1 MKKIFTL
8 ALSAMLLGGVNASAQ
23 TAYTIL
29 EDLTASKIQNAN
41 FTEGEPVGVTI
52 TTYDYNMTE
61 VAVGESDPSVA
72 LFGMQAVPGWT
83 ANYPSDNVRVMETS
97 SSPAREDGANA
108 KAAGLFAF
116 DDESG
121 EQLPGLGGGYYA
133 PYQEYGFTG
142 NVLGMA
148 AVWSADLQYT
158 QEATLS
164 AGAYM
169 MIVNVYNAAGTATF
183 ATNKIG
189 FITSDASYTSTKE
202 TYDVGVWTSDTI
214 VFRLAAAAT
223 GQISLGFQVGNYG
236 SASTPHL
243 FINNVELYA
252 IDEQQ
257 LIQAEIDEAKK
268 ELLALIEEGEMY
280 DADVT
285 ASQAVYNNPNAT
297 MEQVQAAI
305 ANQKEINA
313 GSVTDLS
320 EFFFNNPHFDED
332 EPIVGGICTYDY
344 DCEKNGI
351 PTTNY
356 SMLPVTSWERIVID
370 DKGKEHAAPYNGG
383 AAGVCAIG
391 SGVWIGGNNYIVP
404 TTMSDGS
411 TEGKV
416 LGFVT
421 CWSVTIQYKQACTL
435 PAGQYKLSMS
445 YYNTGGTTA
454 IAKNLIGFIADDG
467 TEYLAQNNTF
477 PVGKWTT
484 EEVSFTLDDETTGY
498 FTLGYKSAGTGS
510 ANMPH
515 FFTDGISLT
524 YVGTGFNPS
533 LFALKSAITTGNKW
547 LESGETFSEALVIE
561 LEKAIETAQDLF
573 DADSDD
579 TEANKAAAAAIKDLI
594 PQIEASIAAY
604 KTLETLQANLEA
616 DLEKYD
622 ETTYPALYTRL
633 GGLKDNVDEALDELS
648 WSTDQ
653 INDAVTQRT
662 TIIKEEVQKIWDAA
676 VASSSSIAN
685 NIDITVLFDQM
696 AYTYSTSVQ
705 QGSSVPDKEWAYG
718 DASNFKT
725 QYGTAEV
732 WNQSPF
738 EVSRTLTNMPA
749 GTYTIK
755 TKGFYRTADNE
766 TNYSNYSEENDPL
779 AFVFAGHNKTGL
791 VNVATLAQSTSSQEE
806 DGWVETTEG
815 SGVYVPK
822 GWAVVAT
829 DYCVPNS
836 QEAAYNIFESEVGN
850 EVEVEV
856 SAVLT
861 EQGDI
866 TFGVKADQLES
877 NSWVI
882 WYGFSLEYNNAID
895 DDVLKKELEALL
907 EEFNT
912 YLGEN
917 ENNMNDHAKNDA
929 QDTAADAENA
939 IDSGDADKMSNAIT
953 ALQTAFDAAKANV
966 EAFTA
971 YNAEYSN
978 FTQAKDDYYDDASA
992 GAQSAYEAVESNIEN
1007 LDDMTTAE
1015 ILQLIEDMKSA
1026 AAALK
1031 LPSGYDEATDD
1042 NGIDMTDLIINP
1054 SFETGDFTGWT
1065 YNTKATGDTRIADNS
1080 NSTYTIENADG
1091 SYVFNTWSG
1100 SAPEGGFYVSQVL
1113 IGLPAGTY
1121 ELQALLASDQGNKI
1135 TLTANTTGAELAME
1149 YAKEI
1154 GTDASI
1160 IFKLEAKGNVEIKA
1174 ASNNWFKADNFRLTY
1189 YGTASQKEATEISDI
1204 EAPATAAEGIYNLAG
1219 QLVDESYKG
1228 IVIKNGKKYLVK

>member
-23 TAYTIL
+23 TGYTIL

-52 TTYDYNMTE
+52 RTYSKDMELDEGT
-61 VAVGESDPSVA
+61 SDPTKD

-83 ANYPSDNVRVMETS
+83 ASAPSDNIKMAERT
-97 SSPAREDGANA
+97 DNANA

-121 EQLPGLGGGYYA
+121 DPLPGLGGGYYA

-236 SASTPHL
+236 SGSTPHL
-243 FINNVELYA
+243 FINNVALYA

-320 EFFFNNPHFDED
+320 EFFFNNPHFNED

-344 DCEKNGI
+344 DCSKNGI

-370 DKGKEHAAPYNGG
+370 ADGKEHAAPYNGD

-454 IAKNLIGFIADDG
+454 IEKNLIGFIADDG
-467 TEYLAQNNTF
+467 TEYLAQNKTF

-515 FFTDGISLT
+515 FFTDGISLS
-524 YVGTGFNPS
+524 YVGTGFDPS
-533 LFALKSAITTGNKW
+533 LFALKSAITTGTTW
-547 LESGETFSEALVIE
+547 AESEEVYFEGLRTQMEGLVKNAE
-561 LEKAIETAQDLF
+561 DLF
-573 DADSDD
+573 DADSEDK
-579 TEANKAAAAAIKDLI
+579 EANKAAAAAIKDLV
-594 PQIEASIAAY
+594 PQIESSITAY
-604 KTLETLQANLEA
+604 KNLATLQA
-616 DLEKYD
+616 DLEKDYEQYD
-622 ETTYPALYTRL
+622 EENYPALNSLL
-633 GGLKDNVDEALDELS
+633 GQLKDDVDGALDEAS
-648 WSTDQ
+648 WNNTQ
-653 INDAVTQRT
+653 IEEAIALRVTT
-662 TIIKEEVQKIWDAA
+662 IKEEIQKMFDTAA
-676 VASSSSIAN
+676 AAGEKLDHN
-685 NIDITVLFDQM
+685 LDITPLFEQM
-696 AYTYSTSVQ
+696 SYTYSTSALK
-705 QGSSVPDKEWAYG
+705 GADVPDKEWAYG

-738 EVSRTLTNMPA
+738 TVSRTLKNMPA
-749 GTYTIK
+749 GTYTLT
-755 TKGFYRTADNE
+755 TKGFYRTAANAANVDN
-766 TNYSNYSEENDPL
+766 YDPENEL
-779 AFVFAGHNKTGL
+779 AFVFAGNNKTAL
-791 VNVATLAQSTSSQEE
+791 VNSAELKSNESVGE
-806 DGWVETTEG
+806 GWSETADG
-815 SGVYVPK
+815 SGIF
-822 GWAVVAT
+822 
-829 DYCVPNS
+829 VPNS
-836 QEAAYNIFESEVGN
+836 QKAGYDIFNN
-850 EVEVEV
+850 EKYDAIVTKPV
-856 SAVLT
+856 STVLAET
-861 EQGDI
+861 GDL
-866 TFGVKADQLES
+866 TFGIKADKMEGD
-877 NSWVI
+877 SWVL
-882 WYGFSLEYNNAID
+882 WYGFTIEYNAPD
-895 DDVLKKELEALL
+895 ADVLNEDLEALI
-907 EEFNT
+907 EEFHN
-912 YLGEN
+912 YAE
-917 ENNMNDHAKNDA
+917 EQADNMNAYEQGFASDA
-929 QDTAADAENA
+929 EEEANKALNTNLETMAAARKTLVAAFEEVKAGVAAWAAYATAADA
-939 IDSGDADKMSNAIT
+939 
-953 ALQTAFDAAKANV
+953 
-966 EAFTA
+966 FTA
-971 YNAEYSN
+971 VKDEYYDNASVTAQGEYDRIEALVSDETASEYNA
-978 FTQAKDDYYDDASA
+978 
-992 GAQSAYEAVESNIEN
+992 
-1007 LDDMTTAE
+1007 AE
-1015 ILQLIEDMKSA
+1015 LKAFISEMETA
-1026 AAALK
+1026 AADLK
-1031 LPSGYDEATDD
+1031 LPADYSSASDE
-1042 NGIDMTDLIINP
+1042 NGIDMTLLIQNP
-1054 SFETGDFTGWT
+1054 SFEDGLNGWT
-1065 YNTKATGDTRIADNS
+1065 YFKGDDTQSADN
-1080 NSTYTIENADG
+1080 NNATYHMELADG

-1100 SAPEGGFYVSQVL
+1100 SIPSDGLYVSQEL
-1113 IGLPAGTY
+1113 KALPAGTY
-1121 ELQALLASDQGNKI
+1121 ELQAVLASDKGNKI
-1135 TLTANTTGAELAME
+1135 DLTANGVGMPFEIPEKEAGVELGE
-1149 YAKEI
+1149 KNI
-1154 GTDASI
+1154 GIEASI
-1160 IFKLEAKGNVEIKA
+1160 IFKLEEKGNVTIKA
-1174 ASNNWFKADNFRLTY
+1174 SSKSWFKADNFRLTF
-1189 YGTASQKEATEISDI
+1189 YGTESAKEETEIEDI
-1204 EAPATAAEGIYNLAG
+1204 EIATAPATGILYNLLG
-1219 QLVDESYKG
+1219 QPVNKSYKG
-1228 IVIKNGKKYLVK
+1228 IIIKDGKAYLNN

>member
-23 TAYTIL
+23 TGYTIL

-52 TTYDYNMTE
+52 RTYSKDMELDEGT
-61 VAVGESDPSVA
+61 SDPTKE

-83 ANYPSDNVRVMETS
+83 ASAPSDNIKMAERT
-97 SSPAREDGANA
+97 DNANA

-121 EQLPGLGGGYYA
+121 DPLPGLGGGYYA

-236 SASTPHL
+236 SGSTPHL
-243 FINNVELYA
+243 FINNVALYA

-320 EFFFNNPHFDED
+320 EFFFNNPHFNED

-344 DCEKNGI
+344 DCSKNGI

-370 DKGKEHAAPYNGG
+370 ADGKEHAAPYNGD

-454 IAKNLIGFIADDG
+454 IEKNLIGFIADDG
-467 TEYLAQNNTF
+467 TEYLAQNKTF

-515 FFTDGISLT
+515 FFTDGISLS
-524 YVGTGFNPS
+524 YVGTGFDPS
-533 LFALKSAITTGNKW
+533 LFALKSAITTGTTW
-547 LESGETFSEALVIE
+547 AESEEVYFEGLRTQMEGLVKNAE
-561 LEKAIETAQDLF
+561 DLF
-573 DADSDD
+573 DADSEDK
-579 TEANKAAAAAIKDLI
+579 EANKAAAAAIKDLV
-594 PQIEASIAAY
+594 PQIESSITAY
-604 KTLETLQANLEA
+604 KNLATLQA
-616 DLEKYD
+616 DLEKDYEQYD
-622 ETTYPALYTRL
+622 EENYPALNSLL
-633 GGLKDNVDEALDELS
+633 GQLKDDVDGALDEAS
-648 WSTDQ
+648 WNNTQ
-653 INDAVTQRT
+653 IEEAIALRVTT
-662 TIIKEEVQKIWDAA
+662 IKEEIQKMFDTAA
-676 VASSSSIAN
+676 AAGEKLDN
-685 NIDITVLFDQM
+685 NLDITPLFEQM
-696 AYTYSTSVQ
+696 SYTYSTSEQ
-705 QGSSVPDKEWAYG
+705 KGTNVPDKEWAYG

-738 EVSRTLTNMPA
+738 TVSRTLKNMPA
-749 GTYTIK
+749 GTYTLT
-755 TKGFYRTADNE
+755 TKAFYRTAANAANVDN
-766 TNYSNYSEENDPL
+766 YDPENEL
-779 AFVFAGHNKTGL
+779 AFVFAGNNKTAL
-791 VNVATLAQSTSSQEE
+791 VNSAELKSDESVGE
-806 DGWVETTEG
+806 GWAETADG
-815 SGVYVPK
+815 SGIF
-822 GWAVVAT
+822 
-829 DYCVPNS
+829 VPNN
-836 QEAAYNIFESEVGN
+836 QKAGYDIFNN
-850 EVEVEV
+850 EDYDAIVTKTV
-856 SAVLT
+856 STVLAET
-861 EQGDI
+861 GDL
-866 TFGVKADQLES
+866 TFGIKADKMEGD
-877 NSWVI
+877 SWVL
-882 WYGFSLEYNNAID
+882 WYGFTIEYNAPD
-895 DDVLKKELEALL
+895 ADVLNEDLEALI
-907 EEFNT
+907 EEFHN
-912 YLGEN
+912 YAE
-917 ENNMNDHAKNDA
+917 EQADNMNAYEQGFASDA
-929 QDTAADAENA
+929 EEEANKALNTNLETMAAARKTLVAAFEEVKAGVAAWAAYATAADA
-939 IDSGDADKMSNAIT
+939 
-953 ALQTAFDAAKANV
+953 
-966 EAFTA
+966 FTA
-971 YNAEYSN
+971 VKDEYYDNASVAAQGEYDRIEALVSDETASEYNA
-978 FTQAKDDYYDDASA
+978 
-992 GAQSAYEAVESNIEN
+992 
-1007 LDDMTTAE
+1007 AE
-1015 ILQLIEDMKSA
+1015 LKAFISEMETA
-1026 AAALK
+1026 AADLK
-1031 LPSGYDEATDD
+1031 LPADYSSASDE
-1042 NGIDMTDLIINP
+1042 NGIDMTLLIQNP
-1054 SFETGDFTGWT
+1054 SFEDGLNGWT
-1065 YNTKATGDTRIADNS
+1065 YFKGDDTQSADN
-1080 NSTYTIENADG
+1080 NNATYHMELADG

-1100 SAPEGGFYVSQVL
+1100 SIPSDGLYVSQEL
-1113 IGLPAGTY
+1113 KALPAGTY
-1121 ELQALLASDQGNKI
+1121 ELQAVLASDKGNKI
-1135 TLTANTTGAELAME
+1135 DLTANGVGMPFEIPEKEAGVELGE
-1149 YAKEI
+1149 KNI
-1154 GTDASI
+1154 GIEASI
-1160 IFKLEAKGNVEIKA
+1160 IFKLEEKGNVTIKA
-1174 ASNNWFKADNFRLTY
+1174 SSKSWFKADNFRLTF
-1189 YGTASQKEATEISDI
+1189 YGTESAKEETEIEDI
-1204 EAPATAAEGIYNLAG
+1204 EIATAPATGILYNLLG
-1219 QLVDESYKG
+1219 QPVNKSYKG
-1228 IVIKNGKKYLVK
+1228 IIIKDGKAYLNN

>member
-83 ANYPSDNVRVMETS
+83 ANYPSDNVRVMENSGST
-97 SSPAREDGANA
+97 PRTDGANA

-121 EQLPGLGGGYYA
+121 EPQPGLGGNYYP

-223 GQISLGFQVGNYG
+223 GQISLGFQVGDYG
-236 SASTPHL
+236 SGSTPHL
-243 FINNVELYA
+243 FINNVALYA

-285 ASQAVYNNPNAT
+285 ASQAVYDNPNAT

-332 EPIVGGICTYDY
+332 EPLEGGICTYDY

-351 PTTNY
+351 AKTNY
-356 SMLPVTSWERIVID
+356 SMLPVSSWERTNT
-370 DKGKEHAAPYNGG
+370 ENGR
-383 AAGVCAIG
+383 ASGVYAIG
-391 SGVWIGGNNYIVP
+391 SGAWLGGKDYVVP
-404 TTMSDGS
+404 TEMSDGS
-411 TEGKV
+411 KEGKV

-421 CWSVTIQYKQACTL
+421 CWSQTVQYKQACTL
-435 PAGQYKLSMS
+435 PAGQYKLTMS

-454 IAKNLIGFIADDG
+454 IVKNLIGFVDDEG
-467 TEYLAQNNTF
+467 TEYLAQNTTF

-498 FTLGYKSAGTGS
+498 FTLGYQSAGVGS
-510 ANMPH
+510 GSMPH

-547 LESGETFSEALVIE
+547 LESEEKFSEALILQ
-561 LEKAIETAQDLF
+561 LEQAIETAQQLF
-573 DADSDD
+573 DNDSDD

-633 GGLKDNVDEALDELS
+633 GSLKDNVEEALSELS

-653 INDAVTQRT
+653 INEAVTQRT

-676 VASSSSIAN
+676 VASSSPIAN

-725 QYGTAEV
+725 QFGTAEV

-738 EVSRTLTNMPA
+738 TVSRTLTNMPA

-766 TNYSNYSEENDPL
+766 TNYSNYSEGNDPL

-791 VNVATLAQSTSSQEE
+791 VNVATLAQSTRSQEE
-806 DGWVETTEG
+806 DGWVESATG

-829 DYCVPNS
+829 DNCVPNS

-895 DDVLKKELEALL
+895 NDVLKKELEALR

-912 YLGEN
+912 YLEEN
-917 ENNMNDHAKNDA
+917 VDNMNDHAKNDA
-929 QDTAADAENA
+929 QDTADAADGA
-939 IDSGDADKMSNAIT
+939 INSGDADKMSNAIT

-992 GAQSAYEAVESNIEN
+992 GAQSAYDAVESNIDN

-1031 LPSGYDEATDD
+1031 LPSDYEDASDD
-1042 NGIDMTDLIINP
+1042 NGIDMTNLIINP

-1065 YNTKATGDTRIADNS
+1065 YNTKATGDTRIADNT

-1091 SYVFNTWSG
+1091 SYVFNTWHG

-1113 IGLPAGTY
+1113 SGLPAGTY
-1121 ELQALLASDQGNKI
+1121 ELQALLASNQGYKI
-1135 TLTANTTGAELAME
+1135 TLTANTTGAEFAME

-1160 IFKLEAKGNVEIKA
+1160 IFKLEAKGSVEIKA
-1174 ASNNWFKADNFRLTY
+1174 ASNDWFKADNFRLTY